1 MTLIKLFAAGALS
14 AALVFAQRGPG
25 PGGAPPDP
33 ATMIQMRVGFLANA
47 LALTDD
53 QKARATTILTDA
65 TATSQ
70 SIRASERTTRQAIG
84 DAVKQNNIAAID
96 QLSVTAGTL
105 AGQLTAID
113 SKANAAIYALLTP
126 DQQAKFDTIPHGGP
140 GGGPGP
146 GGAGAAGFR
155 GRSRAPGGQAQQ

>member
-1 MTLIKLFAAGALS
+1 MTLTRLLAAGALS
-14 AALVFAQRGPG
+14 ASLVIAQRPPG
-25 PGGAPPDP
+25 PGGPPPDP
-33 ATMIQMRVGFLANA
+33 ATMIQMRVGFLADS

-65 TATSQ
+65 TAASQ
-70 SIRASERTTRQAIG
+70 SIRASEHANRQSIG
-84 DAVKQNNIAAID
+84 DAVKQNNVAAID
-96 QLSVTAGTL
+96 QLSVIAGTL

-140 GGGPGP
+140 GGGPGGP
-146 GGAGAAGFR
+146 GAAGFR
-155 GRSRAPGGQAQQ
+155 GRSRAPRGPAQQ